1 MCCMKA
7 EEAVLL
13 YAHKLYACKHL
24 AKAPGYLFLPPWI
37 QTISI
42 IRIAEGQ

>member
-1 MCCMKA
+1 MCFMKAGPAA

-24 AKAPGYLFLPPWI
+24 AKAPGYLFLPP
-37 QTISI
+37 
-42 IRIAEGQ
+42 